1 MGERHTSRRGS
12 VKHTYTEAE
21 VEPIIAAAQA
31 LGAKEYTSYVDAG
44 LLCRRFLTSDGSI
57 DLTVRVK

>member
-1 MGERHTSRRGS
+1 MHDSRRGS

-21 VEPIIAAAQA
+21 VEPIIAAVQA
-31 LGAKEYTSYVDAG
+31 LGAKEYTSYVDGG